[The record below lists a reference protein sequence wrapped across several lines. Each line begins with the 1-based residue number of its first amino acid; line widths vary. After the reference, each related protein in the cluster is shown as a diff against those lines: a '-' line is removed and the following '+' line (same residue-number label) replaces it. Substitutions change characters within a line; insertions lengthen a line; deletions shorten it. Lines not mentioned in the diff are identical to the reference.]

1 MKYKLDPVLV
11 KTFIVMLIVINVVY
25 FIRVGFDILGTGI
38 IMKETSPDGQ
48 YEVVVS
54 KEKYQGIFWGFADD
68 VSTFELYE
76 KKSGKL
82 ISYFENEIRIFGQ
95 SYPEVSFKWY
105 EDGVRIHIVGDK
117 WYGDE
122 WVSYTL
128 PYNQS

>member
-48 YEVVVS
+48 HEVVVS
-54 KEKYQGIFWGFADD
+54 KEKYQGIFLGFADD

-82 ISYFENEIRIFGQ
+82 ISHFENEIRIFGQ
-95 SYPEVSFKWY
+95 SF
-105 EDGVRIHIVGDK
+105 
-117 WYGDE
+117 
-122 WVSYTL
+122 
-128 PYNQS
+128 